1 MPGRACCCWYCC
13 CWYCCCACHI
23 CCCDCGATKAG
34 PVRPAVAAWYLSS
47 RVSGRPVSAAKGSPP
62 GETGD
67 FGVSWG
73 GGGGGAGAAGASSPL
88 PKTSAAAAAVAGK
101 ASETSVEAFSSDAL
115 KASSSDG
122 GSSSVLGGG
131 GDVSLTLRLPKRPAG
146 AGGPLRQPQR
156 QGDV

>member
-1 MPGRACCCWYCC
+1 MGGAAVNDGGPLICCCRSHCCCCHCCCCHACCCWYCC
-13 CWYCCCACHI
+13 CCCHA

-73 GGGGGAGAAGASSPL
+73 GGGGAAGAAGASSPL
-88 PKTSAAAAAVAGK
+88 
-101 ASETSVEAFSSDAL
+101 
-115 KASSSDG
+115 
-122 GSSSVLGGG
+122 
-131 GDVSLTLRLPKRPAG
+131 
-146 AGGPLRQPQR
+146 
-156 QGDV
+156 